1 MSNVIRKYYNF
12 TMPELPEVR
21 VVVKALN
28 NTILNKKITNLIIYK
43 PKIFKEFSP
52 QYFISI
58 LRDKKIE
65 KIDNIGK
72 HIIFFLSEKLV
83 LLSHLRMEG
92 KYRYYLNPPKEI
104 DKHLVARFV
113 FSDNSELYFL
123 DKRLFGTYM
132 LRNLEN
138 YNKIPPISLL
148 GPEPK
153 DIDIEALFKKIK
165 NSKMP
170 IKTKLLDQSFVAGIG
185 NIYADE
191 ALFASKIHPLSKAC
205 NLSLEQLKDIIKNAN
220 EIMEKSYELGG
231 TTLFSYESLN
241 KQEGKYQDFLNIH
254 SDSIKKCKVCGQ
266 KTLKL
271 KVNQRGTYVCP
282 NCQKVY

>member
-1 MSNVIRKYYNF
+1 
-12 TMPELPEVR
+12 MPELPEVR

-113 FSDNSELYFL
+113 FSDNSELHFL

-220 EIMEKSYELGG
+220 EIMKKSYELGG

-254 SDSIKKCKVCGQ
+254 SDNIKKCKVCGQ

>member
-113 FSDNSELYFL
+113 FSDNSELHFL

-205 NLSLEQLKDIIKNAN
+205 NLSLDQLNDIIKNAN

-254 SDSIKKCKVCGQ
+254 SDTIKKCKVCGQ

>member
-1 MSNVIRKYYNF
+1 
-12 TMPELPEVR
+12 MPELPEVR

-83 LLSHLRMEG
+83 LLSHLRIEG

-113 FSDNSELYFL
+113 FSDNSELHFL

-254 SDSIKKCKVCGQ
+254 SDTIKKCKVCGQ

>member
-1 MSNVIRKYYNF
+1 
-12 TMPELPEVR
+12 MPELPEVR

-113 FSDNSELYFL
+113 FSDNSELHFL

-254 SDSIKKCKVCGQ
+254 SDTIKKCKVCGQ

>member
-1 MSNVIRKYYNF
+1 
-12 TMPELPEVR
+12 MPELPEVR

-113 FSDNSELYFL
+113 FSDNSELHFL

-254 SDSIKKCKVCGQ
+254 SDNIKKCKVCGQ

>member
-104 DKHLVARFV
+104 DKHLVARFI
-113 FSDNSELYFL
+113 FSDNSELHFL

-153 DIDIEALFKKIK
+153 DIDVEALFKKIK

-191 ALFASKIHPLSKAC
+191 ALFASKIYPLSKAS
-205 NLSLEQLKDIIKNAN
+205 NLTLEQLKDIIKNAN
-220 EIMEKSYELGG
+220 EIMERSYELGG

-254 SDSIKKCKVCGQ
+254 SDNIKKCKVCGQ

>member
-1 MSNVIRKYYNF
+1 
-12 TMPELPEVR
+12 MPELPEVR

-113 FSDNSELYFL
+113 FSDNSELHFL

-170 IKTKLLDQSFVAGIG
+170 IKTKLLDQSFVAGVG

-191 ALFASKIHPLSKAC
+191 ALFVSKIHPLSKASD
-205 NLSLEQLKDIIKNAN
+205 LSLKQLKDIIKNAN

-241 KQEGKYQDFLNIH
+241 KQEGKYQNFLNIH
-254 SDSIKKCKVCGQ
+254 SDTIKKCKVCGQ

>member
-113 FSDNSELYFL
+113 FSDNSELHFL

-191 ALFASKIHPLSKAC
+191 ALFASKIHPLSKASD
-205 NLSLEQLKDIIKNAN
+205 LSLEQLKDIIK
-220 EIMEKSYELGG
+220 
-231 TTLFSYESLN
+231 
-241 KQEGKYQDFLNIH
+241 
-254 SDSIKKCKVCGQ
+254 KCKWNNG
-266 KTLKL
+266 KKL
-271 KVNQRGTYVCP
+271 WIRWNNVIFLWIIK
-282 NCQKVY
+282 

>member
-113 FSDNSELYFL
+113 FSDNSELHFL

-254 SDSIKKCKVCGQ
+254 SDNIKKCKVCGQ

>member
-1 MSNVIRKYYNF
+1 
-12 TMPELPEVR
+12 MPELPEVR

-113 FSDNSELYFL
+113 FSDNSELHFL

-170 IKTKLLDQSFVAGIG
+170 IKTKLLDQSFVAGVG

-191 ALFASKIHPLSKAC
+191 ALFVSKIHPLSKASD
-205 NLSLEQLKDIIKNAN
+205 LSLEQLKDIIKNAN

-254 SDSIKKCKVCGQ
+254 SDTIKKCKVCGQ

>member
-28 NTILNKKITNLIIYK
+28 NTILNKNITNLIIYK

-113 FSDNSELYFL
+113 FSDNSELHFL

-148 GPEPK
+148 GLEPK

-191 ALFASKIHPLSKAC
+191 ALFASKIHPLSKASD
-205 NLSLEQLKDIIKNAN
+205 LSLEQLKDIIKNAN

-254 SDSIKKCKVCGQ
+254 SDTIKKCKVCGQ

>member
-113 FSDNSELYFL
+113 FSDNSELHFL

-254 SDSIKKCKVCGQ
+254 SDTIKKCKVCGQ

>member
-113 FSDNSELYFL
+113 FSDNSELHFL

-191 ALFASKIHPLSKAC
+191 ALFASKIHPLSKTSD
-205 NLSLEQLKDIIKNAN
+205 LSLEQLKDIIKNAN

>member
-113 FSDNSELYFL
+113 FSDNSELHFL

-191 ALFASKIHPLSKAC
+191 ALFASQIHPLSKASD
-205 NLSLEQLKDIIKNAN
+205 LSLEQLKDIIKNAN

-254 SDSIKKCKVCGQ
+254 SDTIKKCKVCGQ

>member
-113 FSDNSELYFL
+113 FSDNSELHFL

-191 ALFASKIHPLSKAC
+191 ALFAPKIHPLSKASD
-205 NLSLEQLKDIIKNAN
+205 LSLEQLKDIIKNAN

-254 SDSIKKCKVCGQ
+254 SDTIKKCKVCGQ

>member
-113 FSDNSELYFL
+113 FSDNSELHFL

-220 EIMEKSYELGG
+220 EIMKKSYELGG

-254 SDSIKKCKVCGQ
+254 SDNIKKCKVCGQ

>member
-113 FSDNSELYFL
+113 FSDNSELHFL

-170 IKTKLLDQSFVAGIG
+170 IKTKLLDQSFVAGVG

-191 ALFASKIHPLSKAC
+191 ALFVSKIHPLSKASD
-205 NLSLEQLKDIIKNAN
+205 LSLKQLKDIIKNAN

-241 KQEGKYQDFLNIH
+241 KQEGKYQNFLNIH
-254 SDSIKKCKVCGQ
+254 SDTIKKCKVCGQ